1 MMPEDLRRKW
11 LGNAVIFIAIPVVI
25 GLGAITMKDR
35 QYDVISMALA
45 FLSCVPFYLS
55 FEKKEVKTTELVL
68 IAVMTSIAVV
78 GRFAFAA
85 LPGMSPITAIAAL
98 TAMYFGPAAGF
109 LTGSLSAL
117 VSNVLFGQGP
127 WTPFQMIAWGL
138 TGYFG
143 GVLGAW
149 GLLSHKWQLAFYGLL
164 SGVMFSFLMDI
175 WTVLSIDGTFL
186 WTRYL
191 AALGTAVPYTLVYAV
206 SNAAFL
212 VLLRDPIGKR
222 LERIKKKYGL

>member
-1 MMPEDLRRKW
+1 MNFNGRKW
-11 LGNAVIFIAIPVVI
+11 LGNAVIFIAIPAVV
-25 GLGAITMKDR
+25 GVGVITMKDR
-35 QYDVISMALA
+35 QYDVISIILA
-45 FLSCVPFYLS
+45 FLSCMPFYLS
-55 FEKKEVKTTELVL
+55 FEKKAIKTTELVL
-68 IAVMTSIAVV
+68 IAVMTAIAVV

-109 LTGSLSAL
+109 LTGSLSAV

-143 GVLGAW
+143 GVFAYC
-149 GLLSHKWQLAFYGLL
+149 GLLAHKWQLALYGLIA
-164 SGVMFSFLMDI
+164 GVTFSFVMDI
-175 WTVLSIDGTFL
+175 WTVLSIDGTFQ

-191 AALGTAVPYTLVYAV
+191 VALGTAAPFTIIYGI

-212 VLLRDPIGKR
+212 VFLRQPIGKR

>member
-11 LGNAVIFIAIPVVI
+11 LGNAVIFIAIPAVI

-35 QYDVISMALA
+35 QYDVISMVLA

-68 IAVMTSIAVV
+68 IAVMTSVAVV

-143 GVLGAW
+143 GVLGAG

-164 SGVMFSFLMDI
+164 SGVLFSFLMDI
-175 WTVLSIDGTFL
+175 WTVLSVDGTFL

-191 AALGTAVPYTLVYAV
+191 AALGTAAPYTLVYAV

-212 VLLRDPIGKR
+212 VLLREPIGKR